1 MGSEMKV
8 ALLSLAA
15 LCVAATWAASDGV
28 HTVSALEEFA
38 EPAAIQHAAGK
49 VPATTAKTK
58 ETAQAKKAV
67 ATPVTKKSPVAKKK
81 KPYAKRVK
89 RIVDR
94 SRAALGE
101 FQEAG
106 RRASMSAASEMQQ
119 GCIMTA
125 AQNPQSSTMNSAAVC
140 AGKAGAYFRHPGG
153 ITLTEKF
160 YGKPKKEKMK
170 EEDFGKEAEGEA
182 MEGELVAVEYTD
194 EELGEGDEVG
204 RRTTG
209 STGGGGPPGATS
221 GLGSFLG
228 SAGAFFRANRI
239 HTEEEEDAAE
249 AHEEMLA
256 TMTSM
261 AESMDK
267 QELGESHSAVMSA
280 EAKLG
285 ALTKMWAKV
294 GSTAKAKAVG
304 AFNLGKTAQK
314 STFAM
319 NPPGTARG
327 AKQFV
332 PRGGT
337 FVVSHYHKHGGG
349 RRGSSVAAPPTKKK
363 GKKKKGKKEREQDL
377 GESDEEDVGRRSI
390 GGLRQAMRG
399 PMPGGVMVIRAINH
413 LGRHAAQ
420 SAMGGHSLM
429 TDAEEFLAM
438 NREYRAE
445 MRALTKEV

>member
-67 ATPVTKKSPVAKKK
+67 ATTVTTKSPVAKKK
-81 KPYAKRVK
+81 KSYAKRVK

-106 RRASMSAASEMQQ
+106 RRSVSAAAEMQQ

-140 AGKAGAYFRHPGG
+140 AGKAGAYFKHLGG
-153 ITLTEKF
+153 ITLTAKF

-170 EEDFGKEAEGEA
+170 EEDFGKEAEEEA
-182 MEGELVAVEYTD
+182 IEGELVAVEYTD

-239 HTEEEEDAAE
+239 HTEEEEDAVE
-249 AHEEMLA
+249 EHEEMLA
-256 TMTSM
+256 TMTSI

-337 FVVSHYHKHGGG
+337 FVISHYHKHGGG
-349 RRGSSVAAPPTKKK
+349 RRGE
-363 GKKKKGKKEREQDL
+363 ERTRDL
-377 GESDEEDVGRRSI
+377 GESDEEEDEEDVGRRSI

>member
-106 RRASMSAASEMQQ
+106 RRSVSAAAEMQQ

-160 YGKPKKEKMK
+160 YGKPKKERMK
-170 EEDFGKEAEGEA
+170 EEDFGKEAEEEA

-228 SAGAFFRANRI
+228 SAGAFFRANQI
-239 HTEEEEDAAE
+239 HHEEELDAVE
-249 AHEEMLA
+249 EHEEMLA
-256 TMTSM
+256 TMTSI

-349 RRGSSVAAPPTKKK
+349 RRGE
-363 GKKKKGKKEREQDL
+363 ERTRDL
-377 GESDEEDVGRRSI
+377 GESDEE
-390 GGLRQAMRG
+390 A
-399 PMPGGVMVIRAINH
+399 
-413 LGRHAAQ
+413 
-420 SAMGGHSLM
+420 
-429 TDAEEFLAM
+429 
-438 NREYRAE
+438 
-445 MRALTKEV
+445 

>member
-67 ATPVTKKSPVAKKK
+67 ATTVTKKSPVAKKK

-140 AGKAGAYFRHPGG
+140 AGKAGAYFKHPKG
-153 ITLTEKF
+153 ITLTAKY
-160 YGKPKKEKMK
+160 YGKPKKKKMK
-170 EEDFGKEAEGEA
+170 EEDFGKEAEEEA
-182 MEGELVAVEYTD
+182 IEGELVAVEYTD
-194 EELGEGDEVG
+194 EELGEGEGVG
-204 RRTTG
+204 RRFG
-209 STGGGGPPGATS
+209 NAGATS

-228 SAGAFFRANRI
+228 STGAFFRANRL
-239 HTEEEEDAAE
+239 HSEEELDAVE
-249 AHEEMLA
+249 EHEEMLT

-285 ALTKMWAKV
+285 ALTKVW
-294 GSTAKAKAVG
+294 STAKAKAVG

-332 PRGGT
+332 PKGGT
-337 FVVSHYHKHGGG
+337 FVISHYHKHGGG
-349 RRGSSVAAPPTKKK
+349 RRGE
-363 GKKKKGKKEREQDL
+363 ERTRDL
-377 GESDEEDVGRRSI
+377 GECDEEEDEEDVGRRSI

-399 PMPGGVMVIRAINH
+399 PMPGGMMVIRAVNH

-429 TDAEEFLAM
+429 THAEEFLAM